1 MLRRNRTQQ
10 AVGSHEPRAFDDLH
24 EWVLSLP
31 WVVERPYSVGTPG
44 VRSFGIDCEPLGR
57 RQLWLIT
64 GLQRALES
72 EGVGVA
78 VIVPAEVAGEIET
91 TGWARSLAPMPGRH
105 AMVAVYGDAVGRR
118 ADLEA
123 LVLTAYGYALS

>member
-1 MLRRNRTQQ
+1 MLRRNRTRQPGDSG
-10 AVGSHEPRAFDDLH
+10 APRAFDDLH

-44 VRSFGIDCEPLGR
+44 VRAFAVDCEPLGR
-57 RQLWLIT
+57 RQLWLLT

-72 EGVGVA
+72 DGIGIA
-78 VIVPAEVAGEIET
+78 VIVPAEVADKIET
-91 TGWARSLAPMPGRH
+91 TGWGRSLAPMPDRH
-105 AMVAVYGDAVGRR
+105 SMVAVYGDAVGRR

-123 LVLTAYGYALS
+123 LVLTAYGFAMS